1 MVWNLPKQ
9 ISNQLS
15 ITYLFIY
22 LFIYLFN
29 FMIALLLQYYASRLK
44 VVSTN
49 RHIKQRQY
57 STCQMIDESSKAR
70 EKNSTC
76 PPVVNSPSLVNSV
89 LDPAH
94 TVTAWLS
101 SRCFFSKSVW
111 WNRYVTRPACRYVRS
126 RKTSWFDEVIGL
138 ERLTSC
144 PLGIANKSSLLLF
157 IYFFCVWRSFN
168 LMRTETGRYQ
178 IYPNRI
184 WSR

>member
-1 MVWNLPKQ
+1 
-9 ISNQLS
+9 
-15 ITYLFIY
+15 
-22 LFIYLFN
+22 
-29 FMIALLLQYYASRLK
+29 MIALLLQYYASRLK

-57 STCQMIDESSKAR
+57 GACQMIDESSKAR
-70 EKNSTC
+70 EKNWTC

-101 SRCFFSKSVW
+101 SRHCVTLVTLFFFSKSVW
-111 WNRYVTRPACRYVRS
+111 WNRYVTRPTCRYVRS

-144 PLGIANKSSLLLF
+144 QLGIANKTSLLLF

-178 IYPNRI
+178 I
-184 WSR
+184 

>member
-1 MVWNLPKQ
+1 
-9 ISNQLS
+9 
-15 ITYLFIY
+15 
-22 LFIYLFN
+22 
-29 FMIALLLQYYASRLK
+29 MIALLLQYYASRLK

-57 STCQMIDESSKAR
+57 SACQMIDESSKSAR
-70 EKNSTC
+70 KELN
-76 PPVVNSPSLVNSV
+76 VPSGSQFSLIGQLGFRSGPHRHGVTLV
-89 LDPAH
+89 
-94 TVTAWLS
+94 S

-111 WNRYVTRPACRYVRS
+111 WNRFVTRPTCRYVRS

-144 PLGIANKSSLLLF
+144 QLGIGNKTSLLLF

-178 IYPNRI
+178 I
-184 WSR
+184 